1 MPGLDDLSRLFRGRA
16 RPEPEALDCYA
27 TAVRPLLEQLRSL
40 YQRWH
45 QDLELDAPDDDLA
58 NAASIQRW
66 EAAGLRD
73 RLAEIEP
80 PPPLARAHAD
90 LLALVTD
97 TVRAAQLL
105 SNGYRF
111 HSSRARCDGQALMLE
126 ADERFRPLLQN
137 LEQLGVRFAADA
149 DAGAAGRRSPDS

>member
-16 RPEPEALDCYA
+16 RVEPAELERYA
-27 TAVRPLLEQLRSL
+27 SAVGPLVEQLGGL
-40 YQRWH
+40 YRRWRA
-45 QDLELDAPDDDLA
+45 DLELDGPDDDLA

-73 RLAEIEP
+73 RLAALDP
-80 PPPLARAHAD
+80 AASLARAHAD
-90 LLALVTD
+90 LVALAAD
-97 TVRAAQLL
+97 TARAAQLL

-126 ADERFRPLLQN
+126 VEERHAALRRS
-137 LEQLGVRFAADA
+137 LEELGVSFGADA
-149 DAGAAGRRSPDS
+149 DAGAVGRR